1 MASQPIYEMYA
12 ELKDYEPKIWRRF
25 QVMNNISMSRLAYII
40 MIMFEME
47 ARHQFC
53 FEVPNAENYFKEERK
68 RRKEED
74 IIDIFEY
81 HPEYANWR
89 IELSSEEDDFPYE
102 GRKMCAEDTSLKR
115 VLGYAGD
122 KLLFEY
128 DFGDG
133 WEIMVVL
140 ERVIEAGGD
149 ISGKDLPRVLE
160 GEGYGIIEDCGGS
173 DGLENLVKVFQ
184 RKEGQEYEE
193 YKEWL
198 EREELDLSMFDLE
211 DVNFRLKKL
220 PRIYTDIYEYGIEP
234 TLQSMKL
241 LRREYKQ

>member
-25 QVMNNISMSRLAYII
+25 QLMNNVSMSRLAYII
-40 MIMFEME
+40 MTMFEME
-47 ARHQFC
+47 ANHLFC
-53 FEVPNAENYFKEERK
+53 FEVPNAENYFNEQRK
-68 RRKEED
+68 HHKEED
-74 IIDIFEY
+74 IIDIYKY

-89 IELSSEEDDFPYE
+89 IELSSDEDDFPYE
-102 GRKMCAEDTSLKR
+102 GRKMIAEETKLKQ
-115 VLGYAGD
+115 VLNYAED

-133 WEIMVVL
+133 WEIAVVL
-140 ERVIEAGGD
+140 ERVIETSD
-149 ISGKDLPRVLE
+149 IPGKELPRVLE
-160 GEGYGIIEDCGGS
+160 GEGYGIIEDCGGPG
-173 DGLENLVKVFQ
+173 GLADLAKAFK
-184 RKEGQEYEE
+184 RKEGREYEE

-198 EREELDLSMFDLE
+198 GREELDLSTFDLE